1 MINIYRVDI
10 DEFLNLSRN
19 NSSMYGEDYQ
29 KRPICCYR
37 STMEKVSYASIY
49 LTYHWRM
56 VIGSQSTIYY
66 FPQNSNRKVNSI
78 LLYKENSR
86 IWYYTLERHYD
97 FVILSSRIPR
107 ASPSHRNTF
116 SLFKIP
122 KRKEE
127 KYRIDMS
134 QWTDLDLLRRTRH
147 HLLVTDDISP
157 TTWNLKLAKYKSN
170 NRWKLGAVVQIIHRF
185 KHARNRNYFRF
196 MYI

>member
-1 MINIYRVDI
+1 M
-10 DEFLNLSRN
+10 LLSE
-19 NSSMYGEDYQ
+19 YHGESII
-29 KRPICCYR
+29 R
-37 STMEKVSYASIY
+37 IY
-49 LTYHWRM
+49 LSYVSLTDGNRES
-56 VIGSQSTIYY
+56 INNRQSTIYY

-170 NRWKLGAVVQIIHRF
+170 NRWKIRGSGTNNTPVQTRKKPKLFSIHV
-185 KHARNRNYFRF
+185 HLSSFR
-196 MYI
+196 